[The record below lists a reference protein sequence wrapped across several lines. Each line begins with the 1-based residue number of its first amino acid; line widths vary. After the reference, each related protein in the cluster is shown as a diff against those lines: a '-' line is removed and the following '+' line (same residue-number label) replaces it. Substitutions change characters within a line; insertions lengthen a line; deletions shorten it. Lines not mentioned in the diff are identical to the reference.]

1 MTPDGTSASAADL
14 RRLASNSLVTGLCNL
29 IPVPLVDDW
38 ARDLMRQRHAMEL
51 ARGYG
56 VELDAV
62 DGKALA
68 CGYRPVSAHGCFRG
82 CLLTAIVKPTRFII
96 DKVFRK
102 ILRKVLFF
110 LTIKDVVDTVS
121 ESFHEGYLLR
131 HALAIG
137 ALQGS
142 GGGPPA
148 TGAPRSGWPDPEVLA
163 VRLAIEA
170 ACDAVDHRP
179 VEKAIG
185 ATLRGSRR
193 IYRQA
198 GRAFSRLV
206 RSKRGSGDEQE
217 IYESLERQ
225 GEEQLGSLIDEITA
239 DLEQESSYLRRLE
252 KIFEHRLTALKS
264 EPGQTHQMS

>member
-1 MTPDGTSASAADL
+1 MDGVMSSEATPPTNADL

-38 ARDLMRQRHAMEL
+38 ARDLLRKRHAMEL
-51 ARGYG
+51 AKSHG

-62 DGKALA
+62 DGKVLA
-68 CGYRPVSAHGCFRG
+68 CGYSPLSARGCVRG
-82 CLLTAIVKPTRFII
+82 CLYSAIVKPTRFLIE
-96 DKVFRK
+96 KVFRK
-102 ILRKVLFF
+102 IVRKVLFF

-131 HALAIG
+131 HALATG
-137 ALQGS
+137 ALQATGGAPA
-142 GGGPPA
+142 GGGP
-148 TGAPRSGWPDPEVLA
+148 RPEVLA
-163 VRLAIEA
+163 VRRAIEA
-170 ACDAVDHRP
+170 ARDAVDHRP

-185 ATLRGSRR
+185 AAIRGSRR
-193 IYRQA
+193 IYRRA

-206 RSKRGSGDEQE
+206 RSQRGADEQQ

-252 KIFEHRLTALKS
+252 AIFEHRLAAS
-264 EPGQTHQMS
+264 RPAADEDREMP